1 MTEKYSF
8 FLIFK
13 ISKLPV
19 VGLSEAVDFA
29 PVGLAGDDVED
40 VLPTPGVL
48 TELTDVGRLV
58 RTAFTSSKANL
69 GNAGNSD
76 LDMMHSLCKSS
87 TDGEL

>member
-1 MTEKYSF
+1 M
-8 FLIFK
+8 FK

-19 VGLSEAVDFA
+19 VGLGEAVDFG
-29 PVGLAGDDVED
+29 PVGLVGDDVED

-48 TELTDVGRLV
+48 TDVGRLV
-58 RTAFTSSKANL
+58 TTAFTSSKANL

>member
-1 MTEKYSF
+1 MY
-8 FLIFK
+8 K

-19 VGLSEAVDFA
+19 VGLGEAVAFA
-29 PVGLAGDDVED
+29 PVGLVGDDVED

-48 TELTDVGRLV
+48 TVLTDVGRV
-58 RTAFTSSKANL
+58 VTTALTSSKANL

>member
-1 MTEKYSF
+1 M
-8 FLIFK
+8 
-13 ISKLPV
+13 
-19 VGLSEAVDFA
+19 GLDETVALA
-29 PVGLAGDDVED
+29 PVGLVGDDVED

-48 TELTDVGRLV
+48 TLLTDVGRV
-58 RTAFTSSKANL
+58 VTTAFTSSKANL